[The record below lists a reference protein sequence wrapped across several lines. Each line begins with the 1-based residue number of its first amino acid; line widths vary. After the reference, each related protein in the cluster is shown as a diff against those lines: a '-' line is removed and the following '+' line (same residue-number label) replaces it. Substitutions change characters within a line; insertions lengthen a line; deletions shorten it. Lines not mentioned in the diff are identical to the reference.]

1 MLWSYGGLSVA
12 ICSRSLT
19 VSVFARRERRNAT
32 RYVAVRAL
40 SYAECR
46 ALATLWE
53 ECGPKYRRYKNMSAA
68 VGCHCTLVDGAIAPL
83 LRGASRHQI
92 AIGSAVS
99 KHPKLRRIWLKPF
112 WPPPWLNWS
121 WNLCFAVWT
130 GHVWLHS
137 VKWNDPAWSSKWNR
151 IKSTKGTVP
160 WEEIG
165 SWTLGLGLK
174 SKRSSM
180 EQMAL
185 EFYRHIS
192 TLRKVQ
198 TLSNTSCYKQVDGGQ
213 RSHVTGCF
221 KLSIAPSFAEASRK
235 THIHIACTYS

>member
-1 MLWSYGGLSVA
+1 
-12 ICSRSLT
+12 
-19 VSVFARRERRNAT
+19 
-32 RYVAVRAL
+32 
-40 SYAECR
+40 
-46 ALATLWE
+46 
-53 ECGPKYRRYKNMSAA
+53 MSAA

-112 WPPPWLNWS
+112 WLPPWLNWS

-137 VKWNDPAWSSKWNR
+137 VKWNDPAWSCKWNR

-165 SWTLGLGLK
+165 SWTLVLGLK

-185 EFYRHIS
+185 DFYRHIS

-198 TLSNTSCYKQVDGGQ
+198 TLSNTLCYKQVNGGQ
-213 RSHVTGCF
+213 RWSTVPCDRLLRALHRPLLRG
-221 KLSIAPSFAEASRK
+221 SFAEDSY
-235 THIHIACTYS
+235 THIMHI